1 MELPRIALLRT
12 QFLQE
17 YMKNVNGTV
26 PHQFVFLDESW
37 IFENG
42 TTGRSWQDNS
52 PKSVRRTKVDGKR
65 HIVLHAGSKE
75 GFIPGAALI
84 FSHIGRDGNGTQ
96 NALAMWEEA
105 LNRITPAT
113 WANTVRHT
121 ETLVR
126 EWYERE
132 LLFDRD
138 EVAPLLIQVDEDSDF
153 EESTSGEES
162 G

>member
-1 MELPRIALLRT
+1 
-12 QFLQE
+12 
-17 YMKNVNGTV
+17 
-26 PHQFVFLDESW
+26 
-37 IFENG
+37 
-42 TTGRSWQDNS
+42 
-52 PKSVRRTKVDGKR
+52 
-65 HIVLHAGSKE
+65 
-75 GFIPGAALI
+75 
-84 FSHIGRDGNGTQ
+84 
-96 NALAMWEEA
+96 MWEEA